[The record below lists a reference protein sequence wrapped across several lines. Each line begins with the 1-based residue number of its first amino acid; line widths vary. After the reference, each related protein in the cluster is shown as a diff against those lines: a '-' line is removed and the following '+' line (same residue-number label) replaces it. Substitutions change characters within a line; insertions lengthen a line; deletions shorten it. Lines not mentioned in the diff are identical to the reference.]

1 MGAPIAPKP
10 IDPVLTYSSSVML
23 VRDPPHPH
31 AALLFIDFLLS
42 KQGQGVLRE
51 AQMFPADPEVG
62 ASPKL
67 DAVLPAKLGLR
78 ENFLPPEKMQ
88 RELKKS
94 QEIFVK
100 LFNP

>member
-1 MGAPIAPKP
+1 
-10 IDPVLTYSSSVML
+10 
-23 VRDPPHPH
+23 
-31 AALLFIDFLLS
+31 
-42 KQGQGVLRE
+42 
-51 AQMFPADPEVG
+51 
-62 ASPKL
+62 
-67 DAVLPAKLGLR
+67 VLPAKLGLR